1 MATFIYPR
9 TQVSITGVATEATQ
23 LLVLAEL
30 VDVNAELNTQ
40 TPILTDIETNTASV
54 DSKISNDYGASSGA
68 VRTAAQIGNASGAAD
83 FGAGNSSAQTLRAV
97 IATDQAPIDVSGPLT
112 DAELRATPVDVLGPL
127 TDTELR
133 ATPVP
138 VSGPLTDT
146 QLRAT
151 PVDVLGP
158 LTDTELRATPVPV
171 SGPLTDTQL
180 RATPVDV
187 LGPLTDTEL
196 RASAVPVSVASLPLP
211 TGAATETTLALVEAA
226 LSLDVVDQLDSVL
239 LDTSGTNIPA
249 SSGNPL
255 QVVASSA
262 ADIKKIIS
270 VEDIG
275 EFIAVYKGPALS
287 EVLVCILPL
296 GGGEIEVQI
305 PSGTRI
311 SLRNMKN
318 TAISSGFIALNFLG

>member
-30 VDVNAELNTQ
+30 VDVNAELDTQ

-54 DSKISNDYGASSGA
+54 DSKISNDYGVSSGA

-112 DAELRATPVDVLGPL
+112 DAE
-127 TDTELR
+127 
-133 ATPVP
+133 
-138 VSGPLTDT
+138 
-146 QLRAT
+146 LRAT